1 MRWTHA
7 FLAPFLESWASEG
20 VVPFFFG
27 GGPMTHLNLPPFGF
41 LAMDLLTGGFLTG
54 GMVSV
59 DLVQTG
65 RGKNELRCCKSSSR
79 GTPRGASAVAPRPP
93 R

>member
-41 LAMDLLTGGFLTG
+41 LMDFLTGGFLTG
-54 GMVSV
+54 GMVPV
-59 DLVQTG
+59 DLVQT
-65 RGKNELRCCKSSSR
+65 RG
-79 GTPRGASAVAPRPP
+79 GPRKKRVEML
-93 R
+93 

>member
-41 LAMDLLTGGFLTG
+41 LAMDLLTG
-54 GMVSV
+54 
-59 DLVQTG
+59 
-65 RGKNELRCCKSSSR
+65 
-79 GTPRGASAVAPRPP
+79 AS
-93 R
+93 

>member
-1 MRWTHA
+1 MRCTHA

-41 LAMDLLTGGFLTG
+41 LAMDLLTG
-54 GMVSV
+54 
-59 DLVQTG
+59 
-65 RGKNELRCCKSSSR
+65 
-79 GTPRGASAVAPRPP
+79 AS
-93 R
+93 

>member
-7 FLAPFLESWASEG
+7 FLAPSLETWASEG

-54 GMVSV
+54 GMVPV
-59 DLVQTG
+59 DLN
-65 RGKNELRCCKSSSR
+65 R
-79 GTPRGASAVAPRPP
+79 PRKKRVEML
-93 R
+93 

>member
-20 VVPFFFG
+20 VVPFFFW

-54 GMVSV
+54 GMVPV
-59 DLVQTG
+59 DLN
-65 RGKNELRCCKSSSR
+65 R
-79 GTPRGASAVAPRPP
+79 PRKKRVEML
-93 R
+93 